1 MGWRIFR
8 RFARRPDVQTEAPE
22 LDQLLAAAMR
32 ARNAIDR
39 ADWVRA
45 ALRWIEKDLA
55 DAADS
60 EGIARAH
67 TRMRFLLQVS
77 ERETDGGRAVSA
89 ALTGLLD
96 DLDLEQLTAVGAIPR
111 RAGFMTEL
119 YERCLAAVLPQ
130 PDFRKE
136 PALLT
141 GMLLGA
147 PRTVAWID
155 LLPAEDARRVARL
168 FVGPESPAKVDPQL
182 GAAMLTLASEAQ
194 AVGLASEM
202 RRRFA
207 DSSALD
213 SPFGQLV
220 AAVEAFLAAR
230 DDTSRSE
237 LEHVV
242 DESLTLLATLH
253 AKLTETGVSV
263 DLFYRSERTRA
274 QLVRVQTLARWM
286 SGEDSLHILREVMN
300 AVRRDAQSRGVRA
313 LWRENMRLLSRRIA
327 ERNAETGAHY
337 IAGTRA
343 QYRHMLAISA
353 GGGALIAIAV
363 YLKFAITS
371 AHMPP
376 FWEGLFAS
384 LNYAGVFVL
393 IALAHFTVA
402 TKQPAMTAPALAAR
416 MRDLERPGQVEALV
430 NESAALVRSQVA
442 SVFGNLMAV
451 IPAVLAVAL
460 LCWLVAGEGPISDAK
475 ARDVL
480 LSHSILGPSFLYAA
494 YTGVLLWLSGLFAG
508 WADNAF
514 TVRQL
519 HAALATN
526 ARRVRRHGADGA
538 RERADW
544 WRDNIAG
551 LASNIGLGVLLGL
564 TPLVFAFF
572 GLPIEVRHVT
582 LSTGQAAVAAFSLG
596 LDALTTAPYWMAV
609 AGIVVIG
616 ALNVGVS
623 FGLALRV
630 AMRAVDISPTN
641 RATVY
646 RAIRG
651 RLISHPGE
659 FLWPPLDAP
668 IGAAHEQSSR

>member
-1 MGWRIFR
+1 MEWRIFR
-8 RFARRPDVQTEAPE
+8 RLSRRPAVETEAPE

-39 ADWVRA
+39 VEWVRA
-45 ALRWIEKDLA
+45 ALRWIEKDLD

-77 ERETDGGRAVSA
+77 ERDTDGGRAVRA

-96 DLDLEQLTAVGAIPR
+96 DLDLEQLMGVGAIPR

-136 PALLT
+136 PARLIGT
-141 GMLLGA
+141 LLGG
-147 PRTVAWID
+147 RTVAWID
-155 LLPAEDARRVARL
+155 LLPGEDARRVARL
-168 FVGPESPAKVDPQL
+168 FIGPESAAKLDPQL

-213 SPFGQLV
+213 SPFGRLV

-230 DDTSRSE
+230 DETSRNE

-242 DESLTLLATLH
+242 DESLALLATLH

-263 DLFYRSERTRA
+263 DLFYLSERTRA
-274 QLVRVQTLARWM
+274 QLERVKRVARWM

-300 AVRRDAQSRGVRA
+300 AVRRDAQSRGVGA
-313 LWRENMRLLSRRIA
+313 LWGENMRLLSRRIA
-327 ERNAETGAHY
+327 ERNAETGTHY

-353 GGGALIAIAV
+353 GGGALMAIAV
-363 YLKFAITS
+363 YFKFAITA

-416 MRDLERPGQVEALV
+416 MRELERPGQVEALV
-430 NESAALVRSQVA
+430 SESAALVRSQVA
-442 SVFGNLMAV
+442 SVFGNLIAV
-451 IPAVLAVAL
+451 MPAVLAVAL
-460 LCWLVAGEGPISDAK
+460 LWWLVFGDGPLSDAK
-475 ARDVL
+475 AREVL
-480 LSHSILGPSFLYAA
+480 RSHSVLGPSFLFAA

-519 HAALATN
+519 HAAIATN
-526 ARRVRRHGADGA
+526 ARRVHRLGADGA

-551 LASNIGLGVLLGL
+551 LAGNIGLGVLLGL

-582 LSTGQAAVAAFSLG
+582 LSTGQVAVAAFSLG
-596 LDALTTAPYWMAV
+596 LDALKTAPFWMAV

-641 RATVY
+641 RAKVY

-659 FLWPPLDAP
+659 FLWPPLDTPA
-668 IGAAHEQSSR
+668 GAGQEQGSH